1 MTTSSDIQQ
10 RSLEWFLEKAGKIS
24 PSNIPKMMDRT
35 MKGLPTADATGF
47 KWNLVTERLTGQP
60 TNTFFN
66 DAMRHGV
73 DSEPIAKAFFSAL
86 YDIEVEDVGLL
97 HHPTLDF
104 IVCSPDGLLGT
115 DEMLEIK
122 CLTSKNHIEVLLNN
136 APQKDHVIQCQAQL
150 WIAERSVNR
159 LMYFDPRLP
168 AEYQHKVF
176 YLERDE
182 ELIKKIEEEAIKLDL
197 EVQSILNQLKET
209 I

>member
-1 MTTSSDIQQ
+1 
-10 RSLEWFLEKAGKIS
+10 
-24 PSNIPKMMDRT
+24 
-35 MKGLPTADATGF
+35 
-47 KWNLVTERLTGQP
+47 
-60 TNTFFN
+60 
-66 DAMRHGV
+66 
-73 DSEPIAKAFFSAL
+73 
-86 YDIEVEDVGLL
+86 
-97 HHPTLDF
+97 
-104 IVCSPDGLLGT
+104 
-115 DEMLEIK
+115 
-122 CLTSKNHIEVLLNN
+122 LNN

-182 ELIKKIEEEAIKLDL
+182 ELIKKIEEESIKLDL